1 MSTNCKNG
9 VCNRCWKRMID
20 FQIKVDPRILQAIL
34 PEIEKMFARASKS
47 GSLAYACPNPLDEDF
62 VEAWESGLKEE
73 FLNDRKALARLLR
86 NPRFKHGYVE
96 VKDEEVEE
104 LLRSLTE
111 LRLTLRENSLGE
123 ISDEQLENGEVD
135 LGAKKSSVRIGYFA
149 YLVMAEIQER
159 LIFAYS
165 D

>member
-1 MSTNCKNG
+1 
-9 VCNRCWKRMID
+9 MIE
-20 FQIKVDPRILQAIL
+20 FQIRVDPRILQAIL
-34 PEIEKMFARASKS
+34 PEIEKMFACSSKS

-86 NPRFKHGYVE
+86 NPKFRYGYVE
-96 VKDEEVEE
+96 VENEEVDEI
-104 LLRSLTE
+104 LRSITE
-111 LRLTLRENSLGE
+111 LRLTLREYSLEE

-135 LGAKKSSVRIGYFA
+135 IGSKKSSVRIGYFA

-159 LIFAYS
+159 IISACS

>member
-1 MSTNCKNG
+1 
-9 VCNRCWKRMID
+9 MIE
-20 FQIKVDPRILQAIL
+20 FQIRVDPRILQAIL

-86 NPRFKHGYVE
+86 NPKFRHGYVE
-96 VKDEEVEE
+96 VEDEEVDEI
-104 LLRSLTE
+104 LRSITE
-111 LRLTLRENSLGE
+111 LRLTLREYSLEE

-135 LGAKKSSVRIGYFA
+135 IESKKSSVRIGYFA

-159 LIFAYS
+159 IISACS